1 MKTFVIPSV
10 IHQLQLLNLEE
21 DHQLVYKAID
31 AAAV

>member
-10 IHQLQLLNLEE
+10 IHQLQLLKLK

-31 AAAV
+31 DAAV